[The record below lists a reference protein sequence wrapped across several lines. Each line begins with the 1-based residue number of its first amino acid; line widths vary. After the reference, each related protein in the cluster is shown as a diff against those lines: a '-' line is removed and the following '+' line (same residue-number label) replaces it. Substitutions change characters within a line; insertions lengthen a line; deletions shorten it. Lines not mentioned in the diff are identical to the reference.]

1 MTTTK
6 RKTPRVSKR
15 GAPPPQAE
23 AVVTPPPPASP
34 LANMIRGPEERAGH
48 MHMHRED
55 MLLCNF
61 LQSKAVAAVQA
72 VAIRKHETA
81 AMALRH
87 ARELHAAQTELLF
100 LVEHCKEQEVKV
112 AGMWADMGEV
122 YGIDF
127 SQASYDDE
135 TGKIIVINNGAING
149 IT

>member
-15 GAPPPQAE
+15 GATTPPQVDAS
-23 AVVTPPPPASP
+23 PPPPTAAP
-34 LANMIRGPEERAGH
+34 LANTIRGPEERAGH

-61 LQSKAVAAVQA
+61 LQSKAVASVQA

-100 LVEHCKEQEVKV
+100 LVEHCKDQEARV
-112 AGMWADMGEV
+112 AGMWADMSAV
-122 YGIDF
+122 YGVDF

-135 TGKIIVINNGAING
+135 TGKIVVINNGENNG
-149 IT
+149 IA